1 MKENYAIKKLAD
13 GTPIPYELLLLAD
26 ETKEAINKYI
36 FDCTIFTLIKEKSN
50 DLVGVMAIVQ
60 LDQDTVEL
68 KNIAIAPQKQSQGFG
83 TDLLSFLK
91 SYARDQHCQQIWVG
105 TADIGHLQHR
115 FYLRNGFE
123 MDHIR
128 KNFFLDH
135 YTAPIIENGIQMK
148 HMLVFSYCLKT
159 RTN

>member
-1 MKENYAIKKLAD
+1 MKENYAIQKLAD

-36 FDCTIFTLIKEKSN
+36 FDCTIFTLINEKSN
-50 DLVGVMAIVQ
+50 DLVGVMAILQ

-68 KNIAIAPQKQSQGFG
+68 KNMAIAAHEQSQGFG
-83 TDLLSFLK
+83 SDMLSFLK
-91 SYARDQHCQQIWVG
+91 SYARDQQCQQIWVG
-105 TADIGHLQHR
+105 TADIGYLQHR
-115 FYLRNGFE
+115 FYMRNGFE

-135 YTAPIIENGIQMK
+135 YDVPIIEHGIQMK
-148 HMLVFSYCLKT
+148 HMLVFSYRLKT
-159 RTN
+159 

>member
-1 MKENYAIKKLAD
+1 MKQDYSIKKLAD
-13 GTPIPYELLLLAD
+13 DAPIPYPLLLLAD
-26 ETKEAINKYI
+26 ETKEAIDKYI
-36 FDCTIFTLIKEKSN
+36 FDCTIFTLINEKSN
-50 DLVGVMAIVQ
+50 DLVGVMAILQ
-60 LDQDTVEL
+60 LDEDTVEL
-68 KNIAIAPQKQSQGFG
+68 KNIAIATHEQSQGFG
-83 TDLLSFLK
+83 SDLLSFLK
-91 SYARDQHCQQIWVG
+91 SYARDQHYQQIWVG
-105 TADIGHLQHR
+105 TADIGHLQHG

-159 RTN
+159 HTN